1 MDLRKV
7 LATAAAFTLVATA
20 MAGCGTDDKPADQ
33 GKGQGDAG
41 KSTAKQEIKINFS
54 ADPPALDISKT
65 TANASFTM
73 LAAIHEGLFRL
84 DKDGK
89 AQPGLAK
96 EAPKVSADG
105 LTYTF
110 TLRDGLKWA
119 DGTPLT
125 AKDFVYS
132 YQRTLT
138 PETKAQYSFMLSWI
152 KGGNEMLATKSPE
165 QLDAAKK
172 ALGVVAKDDKTLEI
186 TLAKPVTFF
195 TELTAFATF
204 FPQKEEFVT
213 KQGAKY
219 GADADKILGAGPF
232 TLQSWDHEQKLVL
245 VKNPNYWDAANVKL
259 DKVVVNVVK
268 DPATGLNLFETN
280 EADVTELRGDTVQ
293 LYQGKP
299 EFTLKR
305 ELTNSY
311 IMFQSKKV
319 PAFANAKI
327 RAALTMGIDRK
338 ALVDTIL
345 KNGSTPSTGFVPVGT
360 LDGAG
365 GDFRKAT
372 GETQAPF
379 DVAKAKDLLAQGLKE
394 AGLQS
399 LPKFKL
405 TADDSDAGKKTIEFI
420 LAQWKQN
427 LGVEA
432 ISEPVPHELRVDK
445 QHKHDFDSVLALW
458 GADYN
463 DPMTFLDMWI
473 TGGEFN
479 EVDWSNAK
487 YDEMIKKAD
496 TEKVPAERAKAL
508 VEAEKILS
516 AEAPVGT
523 LYFRNKVY
531 AKKQNVEGLI
541 LPPYGQEWELKWTY
555 IK

>member
-1 MDLRKV
+1 MNFKKV
-7 LATAAAFTLVATA
+7 LASAAAFTLVASIA
-20 MAGCGTDDKPADQ
+20 AGCGTEGDSA
-33 GKGQGDAG
+33 GQGDG
-41 KSTAKQEIKINFS
+41 KATASQEIRINFS

-89 AQPGLAK
+89 ATPGLAK
-96 EAPKVSADG
+96 EMPKVSADG

-110 TLRDGLKWA
+110 TLRDGLKWS
-119 DGTPLT
+119 DGSPLT

-152 KGGNEMLATKSPE
+152 KGGNEMLASKTPE
-165 QLDAAKK
+165 QLETAKK
-172 ALGVVAKDDKTLEI
+172 NLGVVAKDDKTLEI

-204 FPQKEEFVT
+204 FPQKQDFVE

-219 GADADKILGAGPF
+219 GADADKIIGAGPF
-232 TLQSWDHEQKLVL
+232 VLQSWEHEQKLVL

-259 DKVVVNVVK
+259 EKATVNVVK
-268 DPATGLNLFETN
+268 DTTTGLNLFETN
-280 EADVTELRGDTVQ
+280 EADVTLLQGDTVQ

-299 EFTLKR
+299 EYTVKK
-305 ELTNSY
+305 ELTNNY
-311 IMFQSKKV
+311 IMFQEQKV
-319 PAFANAKI
+319 PAFANANI
-327 RAALTMGIDRK
+327 RAALTMAIDRK
-338 ALVDTIL
+338 ALVDTVL
-345 KNGSTPSTGFVPVGT
+345 KNGSTPSTGFVPGGT
-360 LDGAG
+360 LDGNG
-365 GDFRKAT
+365 GDFRKTA
-372 GETQAPF
+372 GDLQPAY
-379 DVAKAKDLLAQGLKE
+379 DAAKAKELLQKGLQE
-394 AGLQS
+394 LGIQS

-405 TADDSDAGKKTIEFI
+405 TADDNDAGKKTLEFV
-420 LAQWKQN
+420 LAQWQQN

-432 ISEPVPHELRVDK
+432 VSEPIPHELRIDK
-445 QHKHDFDSVLALW
+445 QHKHDYEAVLALW

-487 YDEMIKKAD
+487 YDELVKKAD
-496 TEKVPAERAKAL
+496 AEKNPAERAKLL
-508 VEAEKILS
+508 VEAEKILVDQ
-516 AEAPVGT
+516 APVGT
-523 LYFRNKVY
+523 LYFRNRVY
-531 AKKQNVEGLI
+531 AKKTNVEGFI

-555 IK
+555 LK